1 MGETASNEVT
11 QVAAATSSQ
20 DPEVGLAA
28 VAALRGLV
36 EVLEALQVENARAK
50 GWSWQQIAARLASPS
65 RPCTTSTPA
74 DASASG
80 GSRMVQRSEQA
91 CRVLDLARAEAEL
104 FGHRYL
110 GPEHLVLGVLRHGDS
125 GARRALRS
133 FGVDLAA
140 ARAELARLADR
151 GVVAGPR
158 PSDAELLG
166 SLGIDLEAVRRDTE
180 QAFGGRAVGWAV
192 REATRARR
200 RGVGRVPRTPLR
212 DPPMLIGQV
221 LYHAGEQARAFGA
234 GEVGPELLLLGVVTD
249 IQTPWPRCMNNR
261 WRRQLHASV
270 GLSKDYRGA
279 AGPLLGSFGV
289 NLDEL
294 SAALLAEF
302 RAGVP

>member
-1 MGETASNEVT
+1 
-11 QVAAATSSQ
+11 
-20 DPEVGLAA
+20 
-28 VAALRGLV
+28 
-36 EVLEALQVENARAK
+36 
-50 GWSWQQIAARLASPS
+50 
-65 RPCTTSTPA
+65 
-74 DASASG
+74 
-80 GSRMVQRSEQA
+80 MVQRSEQA
-91 CRVLDLARAEAEL
+91 CRVLELARDEAER

-125 GARRALRS
+125 GASRALRS
-133 FGVDLAA
+133 FGVELVA
-140 ARAELARLADR
+140 ARAALARLADR
-151 GVVAGPR
+151 GVVLGPR

-180 QAFGGRAVGWAV
+180 QTFGGRAVGWAV

-270 GLSKDYRGA
+270 GLPEGYRGA
-279 AGPLLGSFGV
+279 AGPLLGSVGV

-294 SAALLAEF
+294 AGALLAEF
-302 RAGVP
+302 RAGVRSVGA